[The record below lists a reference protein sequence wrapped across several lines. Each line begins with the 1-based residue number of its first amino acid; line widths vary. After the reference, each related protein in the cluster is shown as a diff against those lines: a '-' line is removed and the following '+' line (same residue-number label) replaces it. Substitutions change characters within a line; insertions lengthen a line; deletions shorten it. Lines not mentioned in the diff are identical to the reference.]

1 MGSVEETYVERP
13 TQSSGTSPAHGIRPP
28 ASLSRKYSQFTGI
41 VLSWMAVLVIAWDF
55 YRGEA
60 DVVKIVVLAAFVP
73 ALAYGLSRFTHHLM
87 AAPLRRLQE
96 GIQSVEDGRL
106 EPIQVS
112 RTGDEIEYLGHQF
125 NRMIARLQASEA
137 EVREHRQML
146 EERIRQRTE
155 ALEEATHR
163 AMAANRA
170 KSEFLANISHELR
183 TPMNGV
189 LGMLDIVLDD
199 GVPEPQREQLEI
211 AKGCAN
217 SLLALLN
224 DLLDLSKIEA
234 GKMILEQI
242 AFDVRIVAEDCT
254 RAMQAKAREK
264 RLELRFMSDP
274 AVPERV
280 LGDPLRFRQI
290 VTNLLSNAVKF
301 TDKGRV
307 EVTLGVNS
315 TGDSPRLCL
324 AVRDTGMGIP
334 PGKLNDIFED
344 FTQADGSVSRR
355 YGGTG
360 LGLAITRRLVQMHGG
375 AINVQSRV
383 NQGSVFQV
391 ELPLALP
398 ARAVAAGVAGS
409 DGSNAGV
416 DQTASPGA
424 EFPAAGMRVL
434 VVEDNLVNQRV
445 IASVLT
451 KQGFEVEV
459 AANGREALS
468 AMNRKAAQIVLMDV
482 QMPEIDGITAA
493 RLIRENAAWRHVPI
507 IALTAHAMQGDRE
520 RCLQA
525 GMNDYLAKPS
535 PPAAVLDCVRR
546 HLLLAREA
554 AAAEAATPS
563 VVVPSR
569 TILPRS
575 ATAAKRE
582 ESLETGMRRL
592 FVRLAPERL
601 EALKAAAER
610 LDPRA
615 IEEQAKRLA
624 SAAAGIDAHEAARC
638 ARELARDAALGD
650 QAIIWAAFSRLQR
663 EMLRLD
669 DELQALASPSS
680 PR

>member
-1 MGSVEETYVERP
+1 MRETSSSVA
-13 TQSSGTSPAHGIRPP
+13 QSIKPR
-28 ASLSRKYSQFTGI
+28 ASLSQKYSQFTGI
-41 VLSWMAVLVIAWDF
+41 VLSWMAVLVIAWDL

-60 DVVKIVVLAAFVP
+60 DIVKIGVLAAFVP
-73 ALAYGLSRFTHHLM
+73 ALAYGLSRFTHHLL
-87 AAPLRRLQE
+87 AAPLRRMQE
-96 GIQSVEDGRL
+96 GIQSVEDGHL
-106 EPIQVS
+106 QPMQVS

-137 EVREHRQML
+137 EVRENQQML

-189 LGMLDIVLDD
+189 LGMLDIVLDE
-199 GVPEPQREQLEI
+199 GVPETQREHLQI

-234 GKMILEQI
+234 GKMLLEQI
-242 AFDVRIVAEDCT
+242 VFDIRIVAEDCT
-254 RAMQAKAREK
+254 RAMQARAREK

-307 EVTLGVNS
+307 EVTLGVS
-315 TGDSPRLCL
+315 ASAGQPRLCL
-324 AVRDTGMGIP
+324 AVRDTGTGIP

-375 AINVQSRV
+375 NISVQSRV

-398 ARAVAAGVAGS
+398 AGIPAEAAAPQDGSSSVDQDAAGLAV
-409 DGSNAGV
+409 
-416 DQTASPGA
+416 TAAFPPPGT
-424 EFPAAGMRVL
+424 RVL
-434 VVEDNLVNQRV
+434 VVEDNLINQRV
-445 IASVLT
+445 IASILA
-451 KQGFEVEV
+451 KQGFEVDV

-493 RLIRENAAWRHVPI
+493 RLFRENAGWRHVPI

-525 GMNDYLAKPS
+525 GMNDYLAKPA
-535 PPAAVLDCVRR
+535 PPAAVIECVRR
-546 HLLLAREA
+546 HLLAAREA
-554 AAAEAATPS
+554 MAAEAATPS
-563 VVVPSR
+563 VVVLPSR
-569 TILPRS
+569 TILPQ
-575 ATAAKRE
+575 APDLE
-582 ESLETGMRRL
+582 NLETEMKRL

-601 EALKAAAER
+601 EALRTAAER
-610 LDPRA
+610 LDQGA

-650 QAIIWAAFSRLQR
+650 QAIVWAALSKLQQA
-663 EMLRLD
+663 MLRLD
-669 DELQALASPSS
+669 EELQSLTTPSK
-680 PR
+680 R